1 MQEQETTECCPDL
14 QAKLQEWRECT
25 EKTLHEEPLKVAG
38 YAFAAGIVCAVF
50 PVGWCLGVAVRL
62 GFALLRPALF
72 IFGLVKLFEEI
83 DRRREPSRRETK
95 EKS

>member
-25 EKTLHEEPLKVAG
+25 EKTLQDEPLKVAG
-38 YAFAAGIVCAVF
+38 YAFAAGVVCAVF
-50 PVGWCLGVAVRL
+50 PVGWCLGMLVRVSL
-62 GFALLRPALF
+62 SLLRPALF

-83 DRRREPSRRETK
+83 ERRRDPSRREMQDTP
-95 EKS
+95 

>member
-1 MQEQETTECCPDL
+1 MQERETTECCPDL

-50 PVGWCLGVAVRL
+50 PVGRCIAVCIRL
-62 GFALLRPALF
+62 GLALIRPALF